1 MSASDDAPR
10 RPLAVTM
17 GEPAGI
23 GGELTLAAW
32 MRRADLALPAFLA
45 LDDPDR
51 LAGIARKLGWQVPI
65 REIASASD
73 ALTAFDDAL
82 PVLPVRLPSPAT
94 PGRPDPAHAG
104 AVVEALDHAVDLAM
118 AGAVDGVVTNPI
130 QKKTLYDAGFP
141 YPGHTEYLAAR
152 CGGGMR
158 PVMMIASPAIRVV
171 PVTIHEALVR
181 AVALLTPDLIVE
193 TATITAEALHR
204 DFGIARPRLALAGV
218 NPHAGE
224 DGTLGREDI
233 EIVAPAIERLK
244 AAGIDARG
252 PLPADTLFH
261 EEARAG
267 YDAVLGMYHD
277 QVLIPAKTLD
287 FHGGVNVTLGLPIV
301 RTSPDHG
308 TALDLAGRGTA
319 RVDSLTAAI
328 RLAGTMAAARARIS
342 PSA

>member
-1 MSASDDAPR
+1 MSASDTR
-10 RPLAVTM
+10 GGLPLAITM
-17 GEPAGI
+17 GEPAGV

-32 MRRADLALPAFLA
+32 AGREALSLPVFFA
-45 LDDPDR
+45 LDDPER
-51 LAGIARKLGWQVPI
+51 LRMIAGAIGAAVPVEEIARP
-65 REIASASD
+65 ED
-73 ALTAFDDAL
+73 AAAVFGRAL
-82 PVLPVRLPSPAT
+82 PVLPVRLPYPAT
-94 PGRPDPAHAG
+94 PGSPNPAHAT
-104 AVVEALDHAVDLAM
+104 AVVEALDRAVALAL
-118 AGAVDGVVTNPI
+118 AGRIGGVVTNPI

-152 CGGGMR
+152 CGIGIK
-158 PVMMIASPAIRVV
+158 PVMMIASPAIKVV
-171 PVTIHEALVR
+171 PVTIHEPLIR
-181 AVALLTPDLIVE
+181 AVAMLTPSLIVE
-193 TATITAEALHR
+193 IATITAEALRR

-224 DGTLGREDI
+224 DGALGLEDKAV
-233 EIVAPAIERLK
+233 VAPAVAMLT

-261 EEARAG
+261 AEARAG

-308 TALDLAGRGTA
+308 TALDIAGRGIA
-319 RVDSLTAAI
+319 RIDSLVAAI
-328 RLAGTMAAARARIS
+328 RLASLMSAARRRA
-342 PSA
+342 AG